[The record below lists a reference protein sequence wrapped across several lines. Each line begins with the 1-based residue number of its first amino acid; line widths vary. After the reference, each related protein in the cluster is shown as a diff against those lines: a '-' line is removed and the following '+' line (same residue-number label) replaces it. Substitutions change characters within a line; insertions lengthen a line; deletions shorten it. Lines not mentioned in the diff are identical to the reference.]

1 MIGRIF
7 IAMVAL
13 FIGACASS
21 GPQTSAPAATAPS
34 AQAEAATSDA
44 SSQATAE
51 GIEDLDAPDVPK
63 TAQAYTDS
71 NGNEIVCRRE
81 QLTGSKMSR
90 RVCRLRSDIEAREEE
105 DQAALRQMRSIR
117 SGSQADMEGT

>member
-13 FIGACASS
+13 FVGACASS
-21 GPQTSAPAATAPS
+21 GPEAPAAAATAPS
-34 AQAEAATSDA
+34 QQAEATASDA
-44 SSQATAE
+44 ATAPAEE

-71 NGNEIVCRRE
+71 KGNEIVCRRE

-90 RVCRLRSDIEAREEE
+90 RVCRLRSDIEAREAE
-105 DQAALRQMRSIR
+105 DQAALRQMRSMR
-117 SGSQADMEGT
+117 SGSQREMEGT